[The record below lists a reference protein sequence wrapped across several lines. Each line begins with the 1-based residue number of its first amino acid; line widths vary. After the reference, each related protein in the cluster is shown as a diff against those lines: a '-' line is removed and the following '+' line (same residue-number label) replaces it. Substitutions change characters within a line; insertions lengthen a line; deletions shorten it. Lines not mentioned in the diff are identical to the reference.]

1 MLSSHKNDVESFTD
15 GACWCV
21 KVWLDLF
28 DIRVT
33 TCLEN
38 RENLEMSGNY
48 TDVRE
53 MSGISLKVME
63 MSGNCPGKI

>member
-1 MLSSHKNDVESFTD
+1 
-15 GACWCV
+15 
-21 KVWLDLF
+21 
-28 DIRVT
+28 VT

-38 RENLEMSGNY
+38 VEISGNY

-63 MSGNCPGKI
+63 LSGKKSCRGKFSIIVLLWMALVFVMLSL